1 MLRLGLT
8 GRGLLLYSGPGRQ
21 SSERDIEP
29 RPVAIRGK
37 CSDWQPSEAKAT
49 ACSAVQSDPGGK
61 RLGGGRWVA
70 GRTESRQGSVVGTFT
85 PSELEA
91 MEGSEQGRA
100 VP

>member
-1 MLRLGLT
+1 MSWRCVSCQGSGSLCRERKDVLRLGLT

-49 ACSAVQSDPGGK
+49 ACSAVQSDPGGQ
-61 RLGGGRWVA
+61 R
-70 GRTESRQGSVVGTFT
+70 
-85 PSELEA
+85 
-91 MEGSEQGRA
+91 
-100 VP
+100 